1 MAIKAKAQACSST
14 YLDIGLRHIG
24 RLTTELVNAGSIT
37 KSNKIGTTYQSA
49 HDDLAGSSR
58 GNGGGVNHL
67 GRSLAGLRRLLNTTN
82 GRLCGG
88 AATSATATS
97 VLATVADEIVER
109 LVQVGRHS
117 DELV

>member
-1 MAIKAKAQACSST
+1 M
-14 YLDIGLRHIG
+14 
-24 RLTTELVNAGSIT
+24 
-37 KSNKIGTTYQSA
+37 
-49 HDDLAGSSR
+49 DD
-58 GNGGGVNHL
+58 L
-67 GRSLAGLRRLLNTTN
+67 GRSLGGLGRLLNTTN
-82 GRLCGG
+82 GRLCGS

>member
-24 RLTTELVNAGSIT
+24 R
-37 KSNKIGTTYQSA
+37 QSA

-58 GNGGGVNHL
+58 SNGGGVDDL
-67 GRSLAGLRRLLNTTN
+67 GRSLGGLGRLRDAADR
-82 GRLCGG
+82 RLCGG
-88 AATSATATS
+88 AATSATTTS
-97 VLATVADEIVER
+97 VLATVADEIVQG
-109 LVQVGRHS
+109 LVQVGRHC